1 MATYK
6 TGTGYDDPEALTRQV
21 QSTAQAMSPAAS
33 GNNNLYQA
41 GNNSNTVS
49 HYGQGDLT
57 YNADTGAIT
66 RHLNGNSW
74 QVNKGDS
81 KYNDIYSEY
90 VNRYG
95 QPVSNPIPS
104 YQENVVP
111 EYNDISKDESYQ
123 EQIRYYQDL
132 IDQMANQK
140 YEPIDVEAQTAKVMT
155 YEEAYE
161 LARRIIE
168 PQYQQTYQNTA
179 NASAQNLEQSGLY
192 DSLYGQ
198 ALNAQAQQQVT
209 ADMNAAIESLA
220 LDLRQMDYDQVV
232 RAVELMIN
240 ENQYGAGY
248 NQSGLTS
255 AAQGTINLINSL
267 LEQANMQNDF
277 ALQQASL
284 QLQQRAQDLE
294 RRYIEGQLTQMQYE
308 NEMMQLEIEAQR
320 AKNNS
325 TSRVGGSGSGSD
337 NTISGDDSTL
347 RQNILNMITSGNYDD
362 ATLRNMISS
371 SGLTVQEQQKLLNM
385 LGNETGTTNV
395 GLGNVGGILLGGQ
408 GNAGA
413 VEAEARQRLN
423 RGESSSNVFQYLQ
436 GQYNI
441 GNINENQFQNIAN
454 RLGI

>member
-21 QSTAQAMSPAAS
+21 QSAAQAMSPAAS

-57 YNADTGAIT
+57 YNAATGAIT

-179 NASAQNLEQSGLY
+179 NASAQNLEQAGLY

-220 LDLRQMDYDQVV
+220 LDLQQMDYDQVV

-325 TSRVGGSGSGSD
+325 TSRVGGSGSGGD
-337 NTISGDDSTL
+337 NTISGDDSTTYQEIM
-347 RQNILNMITSGNYDD
+347 RAIANGDD
-362 ATLRNMISS
+362 KTTLRNMVNSANLTEQERQELLDEIEKSNNEEYRGLSTATNGRDFQTVWAQVSTMERNGATYDEIATVLDNYISRGYITES
-371 SGLTVQEQQKLLNM
+371 QADYIAINL
-385 LGNETGTTNV
+385 
-395 GLGNVGGILLGGQ
+395 I
-408 GNAGA
+408 
-413 VEAEARQRLN
+413 N
-423 RGESSSNVFQYLQ
+423 R
-436 GQYNI
+436 
-441 GNINENQFQNIAN
+441 
-454 RLGI
+454 

>member
-21 QSTAQAMSPAAS
+21 QSAAQAMSPAAS

-325 TSRVGGSGSGSD
+325 TSSVSGSGSGGGSP
-337 NTISGDDSTL
+337 ISGDNGSTTYQEIM
-347 RQNILNMITSGNYDD
+347 RAIASGDD
-362 ATLRNMISS
+362 KTTLRNMVNSAN
-371 SGLTVQEQQKLLNM
+371 LTEQERQELLNEIEKSNNDEYRG
-385 LGNETGTTNV
+385 LSTATNGRDFQTV
-395 GLGNVGGILLGGQ
+395 WAQVSTMERN
-408 GNAGA
+408 GA
-413 VEAEARQRLN
+413 TYDEIATVLDNYISRGYITESQADYIAINLIN
-423 RGESSSNVFQYLQ
+423 R
-436 GQYNI
+436 
-441 GNINENQFQNIAN
+441 
-454 RLGI
+454 

>member
-21 QSTAQAMSPAAS
+21 QSAAQAMSPAAS

-57 YNADTGAIT
+57 YNAATGAIT

-90 VNRYG
+90 INRYG

-155 YEEAYE
+155 YEEAYK

-168 PQYQQTYQNTA
+168 QQYTHT
-179 NASAQNLEQSGLY
+179 
-192 DSLYGQ
+192 
-198 ALNAQAQQQVT
+198 
-209 ADMNAAIESLA
+209 
-220 LDLRQMDYDQVV
+220 
-232 RAVELMIN
+232 
-240 ENQYGAGY
+240 
-248 NQSGLTS
+248 
-255 AAQGTINLINSL
+255 
-267 LEQANMQNDF
+267 
-277 ALQQASL
+277 
-284 QLQQRAQDLE
+284 
-294 RRYIEGQLTQMQYE
+294 
-308 NEMMQLEIEAQR
+308 
-320 AKNNS
+320 
-325 TSRVGGSGSGSD
+325 
-337 NTISGDDSTL
+337 
-347 RQNILNMITSGNYDD
+347 
-362 ATLRNMISS
+362 
-371 SGLTVQEQQKLLNM
+371 
-385 LGNETGTTNV
+385 
-395 GLGNVGGILLGGQ
+395 
-408 GNAGA
+408 
-413 VEAEARQRLN
+413 
-423 RGESSSNVFQYLQ
+423 
-436 GQYNI
+436 
-441 GNINENQFQNIAN
+441 
-454 RLGI
+454 

>member
-21 QSTAQAMSPAAS
+21 QSAAQAMSPAAS

-179 NASAQNLEQSGLY
+179 NASAQNLEQAGLY

-220 LDLRQMDYDQVV
+220 LDLQQMDYDQVV

-325 TSRVGGSGSGSD
+325 TSSVGGSGSGGGSPISD
-337 NTISGDDSTL
+337 ENGSTTYQEIMRAIANGDDKT
-347 RQNILNMITSGNYDD
+347 
-362 ATLRNMISS
+362 TLRNMVNSANLTEQERQELLDEIEKSNNEEYRGLSTATNGRDFQTVWAQVSTMERNGATYDEIATVLDNYISRGYITES
-371 SGLTVQEQQKLLNM
+371 QADYIAINL
-385 LGNETGTTNV
+385 
-395 GLGNVGGILLGGQ
+395 I
-408 GNAGA
+408 
-413 VEAEARQRLN
+413 N
-423 RGESSSNVFQYLQ
+423 R
-436 GQYNI
+436 
-441 GNINENQFQNIAN
+441 
-454 RLGI
+454 

>member
-21 QSTAQAMSPAAS
+21 QSAAQAMSPAAS

-57 YNADTGAIT
+57 YNAATGAIT

-325 TSRVGGSGSGSD
+325 TSSVGGSGSGGGSPISD
-337 NTISGDDSTL
+337 ENGSTTYQEIMRAIANGDDKT
-347 RQNILNMITSGNYDD
+347 
-362 ATLRNMISS
+362 TLRNMVNSANLTEQERQELLDEIEKSNNEEYRGLSTATNGRDFQTVWAQVSTMERNGATYDEIATVLDNYISRGYITES
-371 SGLTVQEQQKLLNM
+371 QADYIAINL
-385 LGNETGTTNV
+385 
-395 GLGNVGGILLGGQ
+395 I
-408 GNAGA
+408 
-413 VEAEARQRLN
+413 N
-423 RGESSSNVFQYLQ
+423 R
-436 GQYNI
+436 
-441 GNINENQFQNIAN
+441 
-454 RLGI
+454 

>member
-179 NASAQNLEQSGLY
+179 NASAQNLEQAGLY

-220 LDLRQMDYDQVV
+220 LDLQQMDYDQVV

-325 TSRVGGSGSGSD
+325 TSSVGGSGSGGGSPISD
-337 NTISGDDSTL
+337 ENGSTTYQEIMRAIANGDDKT
-347 RQNILNMITSGNYDD
+347 
-362 ATLRNMISS
+362 TLRNMVNSANLTEQERQELLDEIEKSNNEEYRGLSTATNGRDFQTVWAQVSTMERNGATYDEIATVLDNYISRGYITES
-371 SGLTVQEQQKLLNM
+371 QADYIAINL
-385 LGNETGTTNV
+385 
-395 GLGNVGGILLGGQ
+395 I
-408 GNAGA
+408 
-413 VEAEARQRLN
+413 N
-423 RGESSSNVFQYLQ
+423 R
-436 GQYNI
+436 
-441 GNINENQFQNIAN
+441 
-454 RLGI
+454 

>member
-49 HYGQGDLT
+49 HYGQGNLT

-155 YEEAYE
+155 HEEAYE

-179 NASAQNLEQSGLY
+179 NASAQNLEQAGLY

-209 ADMNAAIESLA
+209 ADMNTAIESLA
-220 LDLRQMDYDQVV
+220 LDLQQMDYDQVV

-294 RRYIEGQLTQMQYE
+294 RRYTEGQLTQMQYE

-325 TSRVGGSGSGSD
+325 TSSVGGSGSGGGSPISD
-337 NTISGDDSTL
+337 ENGSTTYQEIMRAIANGDDKT
-347 RQNILNMITSGNYDD
+347 
-362 ATLRNMISS
+362 TLRNMVNSANLTEQERQELLDEIEKSNNEEYRGLSTATNGRDFQTVWAQVSTMERNGATYDEIATVLDNYISRGYITES
-371 SGLTVQEQQKLLNM
+371 QADYIAINL
-385 LGNETGTTNV
+385 
-395 GLGNVGGILLGGQ
+395 I
-408 GNAGA
+408 
-413 VEAEARQRLN
+413 N
-423 RGESSSNVFQYLQ
+423 R
-436 GQYNI
+436 
-441 GNINENQFQNIAN
+441 
-454 RLGI
+454 

>member
-255 AAQGTINLINSL
+255 VAQGTINLINSL

-325 TSRVGGSGSGSD
+325 TSSVGGSGSGGGSPISD
-337 NTISGDDSTL
+337 ENGSTTYQEIMRAIANGDDKT
-347 RQNILNMITSGNYDD
+347 
-362 ATLRNMISS
+362 TLRNMVNSANLTEQERQELLDEIEKSNSEEYRGLSTATNGRDFQTVWAQVSTMERNGATYDEIATVLDNYISRGYITES
-371 SGLTVQEQQKLLNM
+371 QADYIAINL
-385 LGNETGTTNV
+385 
-395 GLGNVGGILLGGQ
+395 I
-408 GNAGA
+408 
-413 VEAEARQRLN
+413 N
-423 RGESSSNVFQYLQ
+423 R
-436 GQYNI
+436 
-441 GNINENQFQNIAN
+441 
-454 RLGI
+454 

>member
-21 QSTAQAMSPAAS
+21 QSAAQAMSPAAS

-57 YNADTGAIT
+57 YNAATGAIT

-179 NASAQNLEQSGLY
+179 NASAQNLEQAGLY

-220 LDLRQMDYDQVV
+220 LDLQQMDYDQVV

-325 TSRVGGSGSGSD
+325 TSSVGGSGSGGGSPISD
-337 NTISGDDSTL
+337 ENGSTTYQEIMRAIANGDDKT
-347 RQNILNMITSGNYDD
+347 
-362 ATLRNMISS
+362 TLRNMVNSANLTEQERQELLDEIEKSNNEEYRGLSTATNGRDFQTVWAQVSTMERNGATYDEIATVLDNYISRGYITES
-371 SGLTVQEQQKLLNM
+371 QADYIAINL
-385 LGNETGTTNV
+385 
-395 GLGNVGGILLGGQ
+395 I
-408 GNAGA
+408 
-413 VEAEARQRLN
+413 N
-423 RGESSSNVFQYLQ
+423 R
-436 GQYNI
+436 
-441 GNINENQFQNIAN
+441 
-454 RLGI
+454 

>member
-21 QSTAQAMSPAAS
+21 QSAAQAMSPAAS

-57 YNADTGAIT
+57 YNAATGAIT

-179 NASAQNLEQSGLY
+179 NASAQNLEQAGLY

-220 LDLRQMDYDQVV
+220 LDLQQMDYDQVV

-325 TSRVGGSGSGSD
+325 TSRVGGSGPGSD
-337 NTISGDDSTL
+337 NTISG
-347 RQNILNMITSGNYDD
+347 TSSYREIMD
-362 ATLRNMISS
+362 AIMSGEHDKITLRNMVNSANFTEQERQELLNEIENSNNEEY
-371 SGLTVQEQQKLLNM
+371 SGVSTATNGRDFQTVWQRAVQLKNSGASEQQVMTFLDQMTDEKYI
-385 LGNETGTTNV
+385 T
-395 GLGNVGGILLGGQ
+395 
-408 GNAGA
+408 
-413 VEAEARQRLN
+413 
-423 RGESSSNVFQYLQ
+423 SSQAQYIALQ
-436 GQYNI
+436 LQ
-441 GNINENQFQNIAN
+441 
-454 RLGI
+454 

>member
-21 QSTAQAMSPAAS
+21 QSAAQAMSPAAS

-57 YNADTGAIT
+57 YNAATGAIT

-155 YEEAYE
+155 YEKAYE

-179 NASAQNLEQSGLY
+179 NASAQNLEQAGLY

-220 LDLRQMDYDQVV
+220 LDLQQMDYDQVV

-294 RRYIEGQLTQMQYE
+294 RRHIEGQLTQMQYE

-337 NTISGDDSTL
+337 NTISG
-347 RQNILNMITSGNYDD
+347 TSSYREIMD
-362 ATLRNMISS
+362 AIMSGEHDKITLRNMVNSANFTEQERQELLNEIENSNNEEY
-371 SGLTVQEQQKLLNM
+371 SGVSTATNGRDFQTVWQRAVQLKNSGASEQQVMTFLDQMTDEKYI
-385 LGNETGTTNV
+385 T
-395 GLGNVGGILLGGQ
+395 
-408 GNAGA
+408 
-413 VEAEARQRLN
+413 
-423 RGESSSNVFQYLQ
+423 SSQAQYIALQ
-436 GQYNI
+436 LQ
-441 GNINENQFQNIAN
+441 
-454 RLGI
+454 

>member
-179 NASAQNLEQSGLY
+179 NASAQNLEQAGLY

-325 TSRVGGSGSGSD
+325 TSSVGGSGSGGGSPISD
-337 NTISGDDSTL
+337 ENGSTTYQEIMRAIANGDDKT
-347 RQNILNMITSGNYDD
+347 
-362 ATLRNMISS
+362 TLRNMVNSANLTEQERQELLDEIEKSNNEEYRGLSTATNGRDFQTVWAQVSTMERNGATYDEIATVLDNYISRGYITES
-371 SGLTVQEQQKLLNM
+371 QADYIAINL
-385 LGNETGTTNV
+385 
-395 GLGNVGGILLGGQ
+395 I
-408 GNAGA
+408 
-413 VEAEARQRLN
+413 N
-423 RGESSSNVFQYLQ
+423 R
-436 GQYNI
+436 
-441 GNINENQFQNIAN
+441 
-454 RLGI
+454 

>member
-294 RRYIEGQLTQMQYE
+294 RRYIEGQLP
-308 NEMMQLEIEAQR
+308 R
-320 AKNNS
+320 C
-325 TSRVGGSGSGSD
+325 
-337 NTISGDDSTL
+337 
-347 RQNILNMITSGNYDD
+347 NM
-362 ATLRNMISS
+362 RM
-371 SGLTVQEQQKLLNM
+371 K
-385 LGNETGTTNV
+385 
-395 GLGNVGGILLGGQ
+395 
-408 GNAGA
+408 
-413 VEAEARQRLN
+413 
-423 RGESSSNVFQYLQ
+423 
-436 GQYNI
+436 
-441 GNINENQFQNIAN
+441 
-454 RLGI
+454 